1 MKKSTLITAVA
12 ATAFG
17 AFTNPCAAS
26 IALSNSGGY
35 LAITIDTPMVFV
47 TTGATNGFPRLIWE
61 DVFVTSATG
70 DTQSYNEANVG
81 NITLS
86 DGTTTLTPWSA
97 WGILSF
103 SPFGLFTDR
112 NDLVL
117 SWQGSLSIGGTLTVS
132 AGTVVTSKLY
142 ADFPALNGT
151 GGNVLLTNSTG
162 NGISAPQYLS
172 VEGAPEPSAA
182 ALLGLGGLVFFR
194 RKR

>member
-1 MKKSTLITAVA
+1 VA

-35 LAITIDTPMVFV
+35 LAITIDTSMVFV
-47 TTGATNGFPRLIWE
+47 TTGATNNYARLIWQ

-86 DGTTTLTPWSA
+86 DGTTTHTPWSA
-97 WGILSF
+97 WGIVSF
-103 SPFGLFTDR
+103 SPMGLFTDR

-117 SWQGSLSIGGTLTVS
+117 SWQGNFASGETLTVS
-132 AGTVVTSKLY
+132 AGTVVTGKLY
-142 ADFPALNGT
+142 ANFPALNGT
-151 GGNVLLTNSTG
+151 GGYALLTDNGG
-162 NGISAPQYLS
+162 NAISAPQFVS

-182 ALLGLGGLVFFR
+182 VLLGLGGLVFFR